1 MADHAFILIGRNGLC
16 AYNGVFRIKNYDI
29 SRELRSLFP
38 NLSSDPNDCYFED
51 VALENLKNRQSET
64 QFYHNIDLRL
74 TLNLNVDN
82 RFAYNA
88 PTVSQVLPIKGHVR
102 GGTEIQIGGFNF
114 PERTHEV
121 WEILIRGVPCTNI
134 VVLSPT
140 QIKCITGVSDFM
152 GAGFGN
158 AIVKLKNGL
167 SSPSRT
173 CNHFQYFGT
182 IEKNAEPKVNI
193 HVNSTL
199 TFPCYEDRH
208 SRFKKLL
215 LNKPCFPVYTNSTI
229 RGTYLII
236 KKN

>member
-1 MADHAFILIGRNGLC
+1 M
-16 AYNGVFRIKNYDI
+16 
-29 SRELRSLFP
+29 
-38 NLSSDPNDCYFED
+38 SSDPNDCYFED
-51 VALENLKNRQSET
+51 VSLENLKNKQSEKL
-64 QFYHNIDLRL
+64 FYHVIDLRL

-82 RFAYNA
+82 RFSFNA

-114 PERTHEV
+114 PERTKDI
-121 WEILIRGVPCTNI
+121 WEILIRGVPCKNI
-134 VVLSPT
+134 IVLSPN
-140 QIKCITGVSDFM
+140 QIKCTTGESNFM

-173 CNHFQYFGT
+173 CNMFQYYGT
-182 IEKNAEPKVNI
+182 IEKKEEAKVNI

-208 SRFKKLL
+208 KRFKKLL
-215 LNKPCFPVYTNSTI
+215 LNKPCFPVYTNSTV
-229 RGTYLII
+229 RGTFLII